1 MFSTLP
7 RKKTLTT
14 YSKKAQRINHQSTLA
29 SPSSHDGQ
37 YRRRRVT
44 LTSPIRADIP
54 PTGPS
59 SISVS
64 LSGQDDHEDDQ
75 LSQAETDVP
84 LSEVQRRPEPCPAR
98 ELAFATS
105 LDRAASPVSSSE
117 HDSISDED
125 LMPTD
130 RGGTKRIRRAVKPQ
144 PLSKL
149 RRSLNIRPK
158 KLQLVVKQSTSIL
171 SKGTLRAIERG
182 ADGFDE
188 MNLVLLAASKPR
200 NTKRKV
206 PNSIARLDIIR
217 GPHPHVD
224 FDHSDWL
231 AVPYQDL
238 LAQEPQTSFSAAE
251 AAKEKPEAEE
261 VFVGDV
267 LPKKEGAKA
276 SSRPPARPSAK
287 EALLYAQLSSV
298 SAPIMRRSCS
308 DEESEDGYANGFL
321 YEGDGDLEQRMSD
334 AEQEDLGVGSVS

>member
-14 YSKKAQRINHQSTLA
+14 YSKKAQRINHRSTLA
-29 SPSSHDGQ
+29 SPSSHDRQ
-37 YRRRRVT
+37 YRKRRVT
-44 LTSPIRADIP
+44 LTSPIRGDIP
-54 PTGPS
+54 PTSPS

-64 LSGQDDHEDDQ
+64 LSGQDDQ
-75 LSQAETDVP
+75 LSQAETDVS
-84 LSEVQRRPEPCPAR
+84 LSEVQRRPEPCSAY

-125 LMPTD
+125 LMPAD
-130 RGGTKRIRRAVKPQ
+130 RGGTKRIRRAVKHQ

-158 KLQLVVKQSTSIL
+158 KLQLVVKQPTSIP
-171 SKGTLRAIERG
+171 STGTLRAIERG

-188 MNLVLLAASKPR
+188 MNFVLLAASKPR
-200 NTKRKV
+200 TTKRKV

-238 LAQEPQTSFSAAE
+238 LAQEPQMSFSAAE
-251 AAKEKPEAEE
+251 TAKEKPEAEE
-261 VFVGDV
+261 LFVGDV
-267 LPKKEGAKA
+267 RPKEEGAKA
-276 SSRPPARPSAK
+276 SSKSPTRPSAK
-287 EALLYAQLSSV
+287 EVLLYAQLSSV

-334 AEQEDLGVGSVS
+334 AEQDDLGVGSVS